1 MSDNSAL
8 VQNAE
13 KTGDD
18 IALPKHVWDGERD
31 AELPPLNI
39 AGAVGAK
46 RTGRVKICM
55 SNSFAFGGANA
66 SLVLGLT

>member
-1 MSDNSAL
+1 ICYTAL
-8 VQNAE
+8 VQNAG
-13 KTGDD
+13 KTESD
-18 IALPKHVWDGERD
+18 IALPKHVWDGEYD
-31 AELPPLNI
+31 PDMPPLNI

-46 RTGRVKICM
+46 QTGRVKICV